1 MLFKSIW
8 KDNTMKIN
16 DLEIFDLN
24 EEDIELEDVELEEVD
39 SYDEEL
45 SEVEHDEEFDWKK
58 ELRSWIFT
66 LGFTV
71 AMIFILKNYI
81 IINASVPTGSME
93 NTIMPGD
100 NLLGYRLAYL
110 TEEPERGDVIFFYF
124 PDDESQKYVKRIIGL
139 PGESVYIIDGEIY
152 IDDAVQPLKE
162 SYLKEEWL
170 VGVGPYEF
178 QVPEDSYLV
187 LGDNRNSSQ
196 DARYWM
202 NSYVTKDKIIGKAIF
217 TYFPFSRW
225 GIVE

>member
-24 EEDIELEDVELEEVD
+24 EDDIELEEVD

-202 NSYVTKDKIIGKAIF
+202 NSYVTKEKIIGKAIF

>member
-1 MLFKSIW
+1 
-8 KDNTMKIN
+8 MKIN

-24 EEDIELEDVELEEVD
+24 EDDIELEEVD

-187 LGDNRNSSQ
+187 LGDNRNHSS
-196 DARYWM
+196 D
-202 NSYVTKDKIIGKAIF
+202 
-217 TYFPFSRW
+217 SRDSSV
-225 GIVE
+225 GILKKEEL

>member
-8 KDNTMKIN
+8 KDNNMRIN

-24 EEDIELEDVELEEVD
+24 EEDIELEEVELEEVD